1 MFMLDFCI
9 ETFLTVCHAMNF
21 TKATYHTT
29 CCIETHWN
37 IRKIFWC
44 KAVSISLQTMIF
56 YRGRKASSTHNHDI
70 FHLRAA
76 MQQIS
81 ASYCLYFGVNHR
93 GVYYETV
100 AWLIKN
106 AAKYIAS
113 YDYI

>member
-1 MFMLDFCI
+1 
-9 ETFLTVCHAMNF
+9 
-21 TKATYHTT
+21 
-29 CCIETHWN
+29 
-37 IRKIFWC
+37 
-44 KAVSISLQTMIF
+44 
-56 YRGRKASSTHNHDI
+56 
-70 FHLRAA
+70 

-93 GVYYETV
+93 EVYYAAV